1 MSNKEVADKL
11 ASDIASKYGV
21 KTVVIQGVR
30 HSNPMTW
37 AILSRVDPLTLS
49 YIWKQD
55 AGVKD
60 DCINAVKTTIEKL
73 GGLDIIISNAVSYT
87 VNPKRDGKC

>member
-1 MSNKEVADKL
+1 M
-11 ASDIASKYGV
+11 
-21 KTVVIQGVR
+21 TRVILPR
-30 HSNPMTW
+30 ID
-37 AILSRVDPLTLS
+37 ALTLS
-49 YIWKQD
+49 YMWKQD

-87 VNPKRDGKC
+87 VNPKRYGKC